1 VPGALAESGHRPAS
15 ISTSVARTR
24 AGASVL
30 ACCVVFAAELDGS
43 ELDGAALV
51 VAPGLARALEGWTL
65 ADFVIDDDD
74 AEDAELSESREDRV
88 TASTS
93 ATTATTT
100 VMMALRVF
108 ALGIFRPSG
117 MRVPTGTR
125 R

>member
-1 VPGALAESGHRPAS
+1 
-15 ISTSVARTR
+15 VARTR
-24 AGASVL
+24 AGASLL
-30 ACCVVFAAELDGS
+30 ACCVDLAAELDGSELDGSELDGS

-65 ADFVIDDDD
+65 ADFVTDDDD

>member
-1 VPGALAESGHRPAS
+1 MPPFVPGALAESGHRPAS

-24 AGASVL
+24 AGASLL
-30 ACCVVFAAELDGS
+30 ACCVVFAA

-65 ADFVIDDDD
+65 ADFVTDDDD